1 MVYFGQDKI
10 SELHYSGTE
19 IKEMYLGNTMVF
31 QNKHPLFLTLETD
44 GHGTLS
50 ADVLSGFEGDTVAL
64 TPTYNTY
71 YRFSG
76 YDCTGGTIN
85 GNTFTFGNQDAT
97 AQANFKVNAF
107 TASGGFEKGS
117 NQTVTSNGSDGLKTA
132 TVGPKYATR
141 SYSTSNVPSS
151 YYATSN
157 RWKPPTGLS
166 AYKITL
172 NTKMSVTSFI
182 DNSNDDKSL
191 HCAAN
196 FAGVVGSTKYNTQSN
211 SRTGTWT
218 YGSTGTTATWNYNKT
233 LTSNVLNTNYG
244 ISANIQAQGYY
255 YYSQGK
261 KYGAKTT
268 YVANNTNGTWTAT
281 GYIP

>member
-1 MVYFGQDKI
+1 MSDLYKLQYNGMTLAYPGWNGYVGYENAPSF
-10 SELHYSGTE
+10 YT
-19 IKEMYLGNTMVF
+19 
-31 QNKHPLFLTLETD
+31 LTLQTD
-44 GHGTLS
+44 GHGTLT
-50 ADVLSGFEGDTVAL
+50 AETLTGYAGDTVTL
-64 TPTYNTY
+64 SPTYNTY

-76 YDCTGGTIN
+76 YDCTGGTIT

-97 AQANFKVNAF
+97 AQANFTANVF

-117 NQTVTSNGSDGLKTA
+117 NQTVTSHGSDGMKTA
-132 TVGPKYATR
+132 IVGPKYATR
-141 SYSTSNVPSS
+141 SYSTSNVPAS

-182 DNSNDDKSL
+182 DNSNDSTAL
-191 HCAAN
+191 RCEAH
-196 FAGVVGSTKYNTQSN
+196 FAGVVGSTKYNTQTN
-211 SRTGTWT
+211 TRTGTWK

-244 ISANIQAQGYY
+244 ISADIKAQGYY
-255 YYSQGK
+255 YYSQGER
-261 KYGAKTT
+261 YGAKTT